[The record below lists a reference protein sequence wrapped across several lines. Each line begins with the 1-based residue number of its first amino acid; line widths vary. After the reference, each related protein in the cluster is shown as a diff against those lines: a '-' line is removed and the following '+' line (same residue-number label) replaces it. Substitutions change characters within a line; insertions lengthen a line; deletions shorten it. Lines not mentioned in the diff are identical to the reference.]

1 MTWIHAV
8 SYAGI
13 GFRSETRAEVFR
25 NVAGVLFHAACVTI
39 VFAFVLIL
47 TTGLHP

>member
-1 MTWIHAV
+1 MTSTHAV

-13 GFRSETRAEVFR
+13 GLRSQNRFGLLR
-25 NVAGVLFHAACVTI
+25 NVAGVLFHSACVAI

-47 TTGLHP
+47 TTGFLF

>member
-13 GFRSETRAEVFR
+13 GLRPENRSDLLR
-25 NVAGVLFHAACVTI
+25 NAAGVLFHFACVAI